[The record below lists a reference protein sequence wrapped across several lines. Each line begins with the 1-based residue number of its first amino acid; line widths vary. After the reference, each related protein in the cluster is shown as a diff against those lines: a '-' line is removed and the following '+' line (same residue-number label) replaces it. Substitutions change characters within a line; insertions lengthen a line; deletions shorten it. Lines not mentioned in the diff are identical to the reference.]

1 MQAQKKGTKKKGFE
15 EEEKKNSHKD
25 LENATRG
32 IF

>member
-1 MQAQKKGTKKKGFE
+1 MQAQKKGRKKGFE
-15 EEEKKNSHKD
+15 EEEKNSHKD